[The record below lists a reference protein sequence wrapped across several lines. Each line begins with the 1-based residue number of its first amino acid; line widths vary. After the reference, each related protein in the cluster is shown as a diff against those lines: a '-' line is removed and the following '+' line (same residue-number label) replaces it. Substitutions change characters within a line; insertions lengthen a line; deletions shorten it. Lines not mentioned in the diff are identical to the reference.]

1 MSTWAQP
8 QLKSDFL
15 LLKHVKTEKPDD
27 KALCWSPGLVI
38 QASAQV
44 LQILNKR
51 SVGFRLR
58 APQAKATVCLFQDM
72 CGIQGTTQAINN
84 ALSPL
89 L

>member
-1 MSTWAQP
+1 MDDEDNPRQEQGRETLHPMSTWAQP

-44 LQILNKR
+44 LQILTKGAWD
-51 SVGFRLR
+51 S
-58 APQAKATVCLFQDM
+58 D
-72 CGIQGTTQAINN
+72 
-84 ALSPL
+84 
-89 L
+89 